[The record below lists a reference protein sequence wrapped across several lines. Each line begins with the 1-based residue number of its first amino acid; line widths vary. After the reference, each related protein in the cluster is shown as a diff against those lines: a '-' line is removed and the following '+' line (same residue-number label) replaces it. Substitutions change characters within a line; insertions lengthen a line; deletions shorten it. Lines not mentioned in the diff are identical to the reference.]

1 MRAIWSIAAL
11 DLKRWRRTPIA
22 IASALVPPATMAML
36 LVVLSIAVTQQP
48 VALVVNGHGENAD
61 QMTQVIKSDDDA
73 YLLTLTDERK
83 ALQLLH
89 EQLVAAVIVVP
100 ADFDDMIK
108 QGKIASVKLLLNNV
122 DIDFADDIRRSVAR
136 SVYRFDLDK
145 EKPPKAEELAAA
157 RQPEKAI
164 ENPADEAKENALFM
178 RAARADN
185 PYLIK
190 IEEEDLR
197 KTNVHWLDYQV
208 VPVLVLLVLNVGLV
222 GTALLSAQDIENRS
236 ATLLLLSPQPA
247 PSLLL
252 GRLLGG
258 FIASMVALI
267 PALALCAICGT
278 VAPPP
283 AHWPALIAIFA
294 ATAVFASGLGA
305 AIGATMCGTRN
316 IALAACVLATY
327 MFLLG
332 GGFTTIA
339 FLPDWLRQLSSLVP
353 ARYAIDG
360 MRQALFY
367 NTLDGIP
374 ADLTIL
380 CLAAVLSCLL
390 GSFFVRRAWR

>member
-1 MRAIWSIAAL
+1 MKAIWSIAAL

-22 IASALVPPATMAML
+22 IASALVPPVTMAL
-36 LVVLSIAVTQQP
+36 FLVVLSIAVTQQP
-48 VALVVNGHGENAD
+48 VALVLNGHGQNAE

-73 YLLTLTDERK
+73 YLLTITDEK
-83 ALQLLH
+83 NALRMLH

-100 ADFDDMIK
+100 EDFDAMIARK
-108 QGKIASVKLLLNNV
+108 KVATVKLLLNNV
-122 DIDFADDIRRSVAR
+122 DIDFADDIRRSVDR

-145 EKPPKAEELAAA
+145 DKPPTAEELAAA

-222 GTALLSAQDIENRS
+222 GTALLSAQDIENRT
-236 ATLLLLSPQPA
+236 ATLLLVSPQAA
-247 PSLLL
+247 PSLVL

-258 FIASMVALI
+258 FIASMLALV
-267 PALALCAICGT
+267 PALALCALCGT
-278 VAPPP
+278 IAPP
-283 AHWPALIAIFA
+283 ADHWPALIAIFA
-294 ATAVFASGLGA
+294 ATAMFAAGLGA
-305 AIGATMCGTRN
+305 AIGATMRGTRN
-316 IALAACVLATY
+316 IALSACVLATY

-374 ADLTIL
+374 GDLTVL
-380 CLAAVLSCLL
+380 CLAALISCLL
-390 GSFFVRRAWR
+390 GSFFVRRAWQ